1 LLLQFLKFLQFGSL
15 KRFTHRFV
23 NMRAEQSV
31 HSGDHVHVGTHQN
44 TYAEQNINSLA
55 HERLPA
61 WPPAEH
67 PSADGKRQRNK
78 AAGSIATELIQTLH
92 GDFDRFI
99 TAQLNTLLAEHTG
112 YGLGRLGFKSVT
124 CAPLMTA
131 AQDTMRELQK
141 LDQSMHKG
149 TAPNIIVRDFI
160 LETQTLLRTFLLD
173 FSEMAPQGELNRGAL
188 SAAVGYCIDVAKAL
202 GKLVL
207 GLEQVKLQ
215 MRAATSA
222 A

>member
-1 LLLQFLKFLQFGSL
+1 
-15 KRFTHRFV
+15 
-23 NMRAEQSV
+23 MRAEQSINP
-31 HSGDHVHVGTHQN
+31 GDQVHVGTQQD
-44 TYAEQNINSLA
+44 TYSEQNMNSLA
-55 HERLPA
+55 HERLPS
-61 WPPAEH
+61 WPPVEYS
-67 PSADGKRQRNK
+67 SANGKRQRNK
-78 AAGSIATELIQTLH
+78 PAENIVTDLIRNLH
-92 GDFDRFI
+92 RDFDRFI

-112 YGLGRLGFKSVT
+112 YGLGRLGFKPVT

-207 GLEQVKLQ
+207 GLEQVKLE